1 MSLVTISRTP
11 KSGESHKPD
20 ASFRLRME
28 RLEDRD
34 NPAATLVSST
44 SAFDGANAAVQVLAT
59 SDDGQQILV
68 QSTATNLIPG
78 QVDVP
83 GTNDLFYF
91 NFTNGQRSLVSAAAP
106 SAQLNV
112 LQGTKAIGAEISTP
126 GVLLKAVIS
135 GDGSTVAFT
144 SAANAQQFDR
154 TLFTAND
161 DGGLDIFAW
170 NANTQATKLVSRD
183 TPGFA
188 LGGFANVSNP
198 AISRDG
204 STVSFVSDAVAFN
217 RYDNKYKAGSKGSSI
232 DPGPF
237 GPNLYSAIV
246 GQVPRLVTYYFTTFN
261 TLDPTATGGSFFVPF
276 GDITVDPLGRYMS
289 AEGLSYAVLS
299 GGAQQR
305 FFGAGTNITV
315 TGKDAYRFTFAGVGL
330 NPPGTLNFDVVSTT
344 LDGNLVGFGTGGNF
358 TFDPT
363 TGLFTFDQQSFGSV
377 SNVII
382 ARDRSDILLYT
393 VATKDVTLTST
404 VTDFTTIPFTTKT
417 VTTVVSGNI
426 VPGYVNNNGGK
437 DEVYLAVRNDAIA
450 STSTYSSVLVS
461 SKDGMNGANGTLDL
475 TPGGLQFSADAR
487 FVTYTSNA
495 TDIVTGLVDLNKSA
509 DIYQYDRISPG
520 VKNRAISV
528 TAANPNRTGLGAS
541 RFPSVTADGLTIAF
555 QSDATDLTNKPDKNG
570 LPDVYVRDVTRN
582 STALASAVP
591 GNFNSSNGS
600 STSPVI
606 GGTSQTGRLYF
617 TSTST
622 DLDRNSK
629 LNGTI
634 QVFKAQT
641 PLVFNNSSRNLA
653 YSGGTDGFVSIGTLD
668 LDGNV
673 IAGTKFQPYAG
684 YTGDLRVASADTTG
698 DGVPDIIV
706 GAGPG
711 GGPRVTIIDGFN
723 GRVVDD
729 FFAFESTF
737 TGGVYV
743 AAGDFNGDGRSEL
756 IVGAGESGG
765 PRVQVYN
772 TTSRALILDNF
783 AYESSSRTGVHVTAG
798 DFNGDG
804 KQELIISPG
813 LGGGPR
819 VRIFDGN
826 NVSKLNVLADFFAY
840 DSSQRGGVYISAGDF
855 NNDGRADIV
864 VGTGPGVTS
873 TVRVFN
879 AANLILR
886 DPNVAITFLD
896 YQPFGVDN
904 TDGARAVLRDIQAGN
919 NADVVVSTASAF
931 PLIKTFSGNTF
942 GDTGTAPA
950 PLKDFVPFNS
960 TFSDF
965 GAWVG

>member
-11 KSGESHKPD
+11 KSGEPHKPD

-44 SAFDGANAAVQVLAT
+44 SAFDGANAPVQVLAT
-59 SDDGQQILV
+59 SDDGQEILV

-91 NFTNGQRSLVSAAAP
+91 NFTNGQRSLITAAAP
-106 SAQLNV
+106 SAALGV
-112 LQGTKAIGAEISTP
+112 TIGTKALGAEISTP

-135 GDGSTVAFT
+135 GDGSAVAFT

-154 TLFTAND
+154 TLQAATD
-161 DGGLDIFAW
+161 DGGLDIFVW
-170 NANTQATKLVSRD
+170 NAGTQATQLVSKD
-183 TPGFA
+183 KVGFA
-188 LGGFANVSNP
+188 LGGFANVSSP

-204 STVSFVSDAVAFN
+204 GTVSFISDAVNYN
-217 RYDNKYKAGSKGSSI
+217 RYDNKYRAGEKSPAI
-232 DPGPF
+232 DISPL

-246 GQVPRLVTYYFTTFN
+246 GQTPRLVTYYFTTFN
-261 TLDPTATGGSFFVPF
+261 TLDPATAGSFFVPF
-276 GDITVDPLGRYMS
+276 SDIAVDPLGRYMS
-289 AEGLSYAVLS
+289 AEGLSYAVIS
-299 GGAQQR
+299 GGRPQR
-305 FFGAGTNITV
+305 FTAFGTPITV
-315 TGKDAYRFTFAGVGL
+315 TGKDAYRFTFAGVGI
-330 NPPGTLNFDVVSTT
+330 NPPGTLNFDLVSTT
-344 LDGNLVGFGTGGNF
+344 VNGDAVGAGTFGSFVFDPVTKQF
-358 TFDPT
+358 TFT
-363 TGLFTFDQQSFGSV
+363 QNSFGSV
-377 SNVII
+377 TNAII
-382 ARDRSDILLYT
+382 ARDRSDILLYA
-393 VATKDVTLTST
+393 VATKDVTTT
-404 VTDFTTIPFTTKT
+404 QTDFTTFPFTTKT
-417 VTTVVSGNI
+417 VTISGNL
-426 VPGYVNNNGGK
+426 VPGYVNNNGGG
-437 DEVYLAVRNDAIA
+437 EELYLAVRNDAVA

-461 SKDGMNGANGTLDL
+461 SKDGVNGANGTLDL
-475 TPGGLQFSADAR
+475 TPGNFQFTPDGR
-487 FVTYTSNA
+487 RVTYTSNA
-495 TDIVTGLVDLNKSA
+495 TDIVTGLVDVNKA
-509 DIYQYDRISPG
+509 PDIFQYDRISTG
-520 VKNRAISV
+520 IKNVAISV
-528 TAANPNRTGLGAS
+528 TAANPNRTGLGGS
-541 RFPSVTADGLTIAF
+541 RFPSTTTDGLTIAF
-555 QSDATDLTNKPDKNG
+555 QSDATNLTNKPDKNG
-570 LPDVYVRDVTRN
+570 LPDIYVRDIPRN
-582 STALASAVP
+582 STSLASSVP

-606 GGTSQTGRLYF
+606 GGTFQTGRLYF
-617 TSTST
+617 QSTST
-622 DLDRNSK
+622 DLDRGSK
-629 LNGTI
+629 LDGTI
-634 QVFKAQT
+634 QVFKTQT

-653 YSGGTDGFVSIGTLD
+653 YSGGPDGFVSIGTLD

-684 YTGDLRVASADTTG
+684 YTGDLRVASADVTG

-772 TTSRALILDNF
+772 TTTRALILDNF
-783 AYESSSRTGVHVTAG
+783 AYESSSRTGVHVAAG

-826 NVSKLNVLADFFAY
+826 NVAKLNVLADFFAY
-840 DSSQRGGVYISAGDF
+840 DPSQRGGVYISAGDF

-864 VGTGPGVTS
+864 VGTGPGVTT

-919 NADVVVSTASAF
+919 NADLVVSTASAF
-931 PLIKTFSGNTF
+931 PHIKTFSGNTF
-942 GDTGTAPA
+942 GATGTAPA
-950 PLKDFVPFNS
+950 PLKDFTPFNS